1 MVMMLVDF
9 YKGIFIIGYDFRKNE
24 KIFRKVVL
32 MCSILR
38 LSVSWVFVDEEL
50 IMICIL
56 IICIVVWVFLWNKCL
71 I

>member
-1 MVMMLVDF
+1 MMLVDF
-9 YKGIFIIGYDFRKNE
+9 YKGIFIIGYDLRRIE
-24 KIFRKVVL
+24 KIFRKVIL
-32 MCSILR
+32 MCSILI